1 LSSTLFIYIYKGSK
15 RTGKH
20 SKRLPDKHIIV
31 ESHTTMH
38 SLKLHF
44 YNPKK
49 DTEGVWNKIVS
60 YLDPPYCHCEIEFL
74 NGLSCAVYINGP
86 VHMKTRTFD
95 TNFYDCVTIPCSA
108 SVYHRAL
115 DYCSL
120 KATEAE
126 PFSLAMMLSTKITP
140 LRLVK
145 TGTFCSK
152 MCVEALQHAGV
163 LADDVNAR
171 LVTPSGLH
179 HILTAP
185 AAHVEHSGV
194 IPALDFAV

>member
-1 LSSTLFIYIYKGSK
+1 
-15 RTGKH
+15 
-20 SKRLPDKHIIV
+20 
-31 ESHTTMH
+31 MH

-74 NGLSCAVYINGP
+74 HGLSCAVYLNGP

-95 TNFYDCVTIPCSA
+95 KTFYDCVTIPCS
-108 SVYHRAL
+108 SHVYNRAL

-120 KATEAE
+120 KSGEAE
-126 PFSLAMMLSTKITP
+126 MFSFAMMLSTKISP
-140 LRLVK
+140 LRVMK
-145 TGTFCSK
+145 SGTFCSK
-152 MCVEALQHAGV
+152 ICVEALQHAG
-163 LADDVNAR
+163 LIPGDVNAR

-179 HILTAP
+179 RILTEPPAP
-185 AAHVEHSGV
+185 QAEHSGV
-194 IPALDFAV
+194 LPALDFAV